1 MYVMVM
7 VVFCFIIRRVI
18 FVVIFL
24 ICIILLIRYLL
35 VDKRDR
41 ILVVLDNLVLDEV
54 KYWEERVLNDI
65 NILSER
71 INFVFIKCMK
81 CVI

>member
-1 MYVMVM
+1 MYVIVM

-54 KYWEERVLNDI
+54 KYWEE
-65 NILSER
+65 
-71 INFVFIKCMK
+71 
-81 CVI
+81 